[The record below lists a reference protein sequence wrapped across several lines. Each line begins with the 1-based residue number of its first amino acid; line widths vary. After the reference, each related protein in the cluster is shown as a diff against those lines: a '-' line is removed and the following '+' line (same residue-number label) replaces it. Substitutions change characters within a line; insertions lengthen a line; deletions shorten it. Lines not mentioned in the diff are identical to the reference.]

1 MPENAYT
8 ALHTDLTLAADGG
21 NADRVDEL
29 LKEGADPNRS
39 APGGATPLIAAMT
52 SYRPGDRQRIIDAL
66 LEAGADPSKVDDKG
80 NTPLM
85 RAIDDPLTL
94 MRQLLEA
101 GADPNHVNN
110 DGESAMDTA
119 LEFLPST
126 EHIEILVKGG
136 VDTNRL
142 LEHGET
148 LLTDLL
154 QWEVA
159 DVVELVLE
167 YGAVPDMVNDEGQ
180 S

>member
-1 MPENAYT
+1 VPENAYT

-66 LEAGADPSKVDDKG
+66 LEAGADPSKADDKG

-126 EHIEILVKGG
+126 EHIDGRGRSPRQLA
-136 VDTNRL
+136 NRY
-142 LEHGET
+142 GYW
-148 LLTDLL
+148 DL
-154 QWEVA
+154 
-159 DVVELVLE
+159 VELFGGKRPAAGVARVRKVVGVFLKMID
-167 YGAVPDMVNDEGQ
+167 G
-180 S
+180 